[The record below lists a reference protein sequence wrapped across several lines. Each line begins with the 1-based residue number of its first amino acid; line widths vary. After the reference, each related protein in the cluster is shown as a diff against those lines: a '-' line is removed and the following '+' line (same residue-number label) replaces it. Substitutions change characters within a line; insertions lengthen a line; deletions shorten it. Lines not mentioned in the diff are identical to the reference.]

1 MALEPKLEAYLAAL
15 DRALSAI
22 PVSDRA
28 EIVTEIK
35 SHILE
40 TLARDSTATLE
51 STLASM
57 GEAETVA
64 NRYLL
69 ERGLKPAKPPKH
81 PIVKWL
87 VIGFLG
93 TITAF
98 LLFIVVMIWKFSP
111 LISID
116 EKSERVTLLGGM
128 IDINGKEGK
137 VQVGSTFM
145 HSESRTFEGHKD
157 IDPKNIRQIEILFAN
172 GGAEVS
178 TSPTNRLTWKC
189 KIDNNA
195 QPDASFVSEKDATL
209 SLRLDQTHR
218 SRCEVSVPAGVA
230 IRVQGQNGRIVIE
243 RIQSNVDAKLNN
255 GKLRIEPDLSRAY
268 KYEIQTRR
276 GMTDAFTSSTDPK
289 ALLIRGSVENGQIQQ
304 VTSGHDQDKDE

>member
-1 MALEPKLEAYLAAL
+1 MALDPKLEAYLSAL

-40 TLARDSTATLE
+40 ALTRDSTATLE

-81 PIVKWL
+81 PIIKWL

-98 LLFIVVMIWKFSP
+98 LLFIVVMVWKFSP
-111 LISID
+111 LITID

-137 VQVGSTFM
+137 VKVGSSFV

-157 IDPKNIRQIEILFAN
+157 IDPKKIRQAEILFAN
-172 GGAEVS
+172 GGVELTTA
-178 TSPTNRLTWKC
+178 PTNRLTWKC
-189 KIDNNA
+189 KLDSGA
-195 QPDASFVSEKDATL
+195 EPDGSFVSEKDATL
-209 SLRLDQTHR
+209 SLRLDQALR
-218 SRCEVSVPAGVA
+218 ARCEVAVPSGIDVR
-230 IRVQGQNGRIVIE
+230 IQGLNGRIVIE
-243 RIQSNVDAKLNN
+243 RVQSNVDANIKNGQIRIAPDTARAYRYETHLVN
-255 GKLRIEPDLSRAY
+255 GKMDP
-268 KYEIQTRR
+268 
-276 GMTDAFTSSTDPK
+276 FTSSTDPK
-289 ALLIRGSVENGQIQQ
+289 ALLIRADVGNGRIQQ
-304 VTSGHDQDKDE
+304 VQSGQEDEE